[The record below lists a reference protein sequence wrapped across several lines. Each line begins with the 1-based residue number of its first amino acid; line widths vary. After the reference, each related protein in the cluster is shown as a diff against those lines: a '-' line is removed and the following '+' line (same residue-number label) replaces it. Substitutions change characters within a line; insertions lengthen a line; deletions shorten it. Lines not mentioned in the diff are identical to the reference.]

1 MGGGDRRGRGG
12 RALSGP
18 WRDVEFRRFWS
29 GITVSDFGSAI
40 TSLALPLTAIAVLD
54 AGAAEMGILVAL
66 GQAPVPLLGLFAGV
80 HVDRRARLP
89 LMLAAQLGRALLLAI
104 VPAAALLGW
113 LRIEQLYT
121 IAFAVGCLTVVFDLA
136 ATSYLPWLV
145 ARPDLLDANGKLQM
159 AHQVAA
165 AAGRGAGGAL
175 VQAITAPLAIAVDA
189 VSYLLSAATLARIQ
203 RPEPAR
209 AATAAEA
216 GVLHEIGEGMRFAL
230 RQPLIAAMIA
240 TSTLGSFGGALQ
252 QAVLLLFLAN
262 TLAPSPTAIGVAMG
276 VGALAAWAGARLARP
291 VGERLGPGRAMIL
304 AGFLYAAGAALTPL
318 AGLLA
323 APALLVVTVGQIGT
337 GLSLTLFSVNQISL
351 RQFLTPDSLLGRVNA
366 TRRVF
371 VFGAI
376 PFGALAGGAVGE
388 VFGLREALVAGA
400 LASLLS
406 ALYALA
412 SPLRRRGGAGPA
424 AKLGP

>member
-1 MGGGDRRGRGG
+1 VGGGDRRGGGG
-12 RALSGP
+12 RSLSGL

-29 GITVSDFGSAI
+29 GNSVSDFGTSI

-54 AGAAEMGILVAL
+54 AGALEMGVLVAL

-89 LMLAAQLGRALLLAI
+89 LMLAAQLGRALLLAL

-113 LRIEQLYT
+113 LRIEQLYA
-121 IAFAVGCLTVVFDLA
+121 IAFGVGCLTVVFDLA
-136 ATSYLPWLV
+136 ATSYLPSLV
-145 ARPDLLDANGKLQM
+145 ARSDLLDANGKLQM

-165 AAGRGAGGAL
+165 VAGRGAGGAL

-189 VSYLLSAATLARIQ
+189 VSYLMSAALIARIR
-203 RPEPAR
+203 RPEPALTT
-209 AATAAEA
+209 TAAQA
-216 GVLHEIGEGMRFAL
+216 GVGREIAEGLRFTI
-230 RQPLIAAMIA
+230 RQPLIAAMIV

-252 QAVLLLFLAN
+252 QAVLFLFLAN
-262 TLAPSPTAIGVAMG
+262 ALALSPLAIGVATG
-276 VGALAAWAGARLARP
+276 VGALAAWGGARLARP
-291 VGERLGPGRAMIL
+291 VGERLGPGRAMIA
-304 AGFLYAAGAALTPL
+304 AGFLYATGAALTPL
-318 AGLLA
+318 AGLVA
-323 APALLVVTVGQIGT
+323 VPALLVVTVGQSGT

-351 RQFLTPDSLLGRVNA
+351 RQALTPDALLGRVNA

-376 PFGALAGGAVGE
+376 PFGALAGGVLGE
-388 VFGLREALVAGA
+388 TFGLREALVAGA
-400 LASLLS
+400 AASLIS